1 MIKKFLRRDAKR
13 FGKFGKGR
21 GKKAKWRNP
30 TGRDNKLREKRKGY
44 QAVPSIGYRG
54 EKKSRGK
61 ANGKNLVPVMNI
73 KDLKKVGKDSLGV
86 VGNVGKKKK
95 QEIVEKANELKVE
108 LKNINVKAF
117 LKKMKKQE
125 DHKKKKVEEKK
136 TGNEEKKEW

>member
-1 MIKKFLRRDAKR
+1 MVKKFLRRDAKR

-54 EKKSRGK
+54 ERKLRGK
-61 ANGKNLVPVMNI
+61 VNEKNLVPVMNL
-73 KDLKKVGKDSLGV
+73 KDLEKIGKESLGV

-95 QEIVEKANELKVE
+95 QEIVKKANELKVE

-117 LKKMKKQE
+117 LKKMEKQE
-125 DHKKKKVEEKK
+125 NHKKKKIEEKK
-136 TGNEEKKEW
+136 TENKEKKEW